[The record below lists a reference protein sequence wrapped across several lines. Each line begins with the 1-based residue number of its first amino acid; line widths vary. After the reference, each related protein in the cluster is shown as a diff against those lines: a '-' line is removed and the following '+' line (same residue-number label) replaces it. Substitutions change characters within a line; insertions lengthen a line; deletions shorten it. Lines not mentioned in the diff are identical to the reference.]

1 MIKDQLNWNDLRYF
15 LEVARKG
22 RLLSAAKK
30 LGVNH
35 TTVSRRLT
43 ALEDSLQIKLFE
55 QDENGF
61 HLTSLGES
69 ILPLAQQIEDVTELA
84 KERVQ
89 FSGQTLSGNLRIGAP
104 DGFGNSFLA
113 EKITKFTN
121 ENPDISLKLV
131 PVPLTHNLLKRDVDL
146 AITLEPSERKDILDK
161 KITDYRLYLY
171 TSRDY
176 IEKHQLDI
184 SDLEEIKKH
193 PFAGYIP
200 DILYTDQLD
209 FNHYIS
215 QNLNETFQGSTIMSQ
230 YQFIAGGGGLGVLPH
245 FMVGSDPRFVKV
257 FPEKIFF
264 TRTYWLLIPIDL
276 HRLASVRALEKVIL
290 SLVTEN
296 LSLFLPEK

>member
-1 MIKDQLNWNDLRYF
+1 MIRDQLNWNDLRYF

-22 RLLSAAKK
+22 RLLTAAKN

-121 ENPDISLKLV
+121 ENPDISIKLL

-146 AITLEPSERKDILDK
+146 AITLEPSDRKDILGK

-176 IEKHQLDI
+176 VEKHKI
-184 SDLEEIKKH
+184 NITDLEEIKKH

-209 FNHYIS
+209 FNGLIS
-215 QNLNETFQGSTIMSQ
+215 DDLNETFQGSTVMSQ
-230 YQFIAGGGGLGVLPH
+230 YQFIAAGGGFGVLPY
-245 FMVGSDPRFVKV
+245 FMVSGDPRFMKV
-257 FPEKIFF
+257 LPEEIFF

-276 HRLASVRALEKVIL
+276 HRLASVRALEKIIL
-290 SLVTEN
+290 SLVKEN
-296 LSLFLPEK
+296 VHLFLPE

>member
-1 MIKDQLNWNDLRYF
+1 MIRDQLNWNDLRYF

-43 ALEDSLQIKLFE
+43 ALEESLQIKLFE
-55 QDENGF
+55 QDETGF

-121 ENPDISLKLV
+121 ENPDISIKLL

-146 AITLEPSERKDILDK
+146 AITLEPSDRKDILGK

-171 TSRDY
+171 ASRDY
-176 IEKHQLDI
+176 VEKHKI
-184 SDLEEIKKH
+184 NITDLEEIKKH

-209 FNHYIS
+209 FNGLIS
-215 QNLNETFQGSTIMSQ
+215 DDLNETFQGSTVMSQ
-230 YQFIAGGGGLGVLPH
+230 YQFIAAGGGFGVLPY
-245 FMVGSDPRFVKV
+245 FMVSGDPRFMKV
-257 FPEKIFF
+257 LPEEIFF

-276 HRLASVRALEKVIL
+276 HRLASVRALEKIIL
-290 SLVTEN
+290 SLVKEN
-296 LSLFLPEK
+296 VHLFLPE